1 MTSDKKVLFVT
12 AKWPE
17 LTSSTDGGDSTTN
30 EIIMSLRDNYNL
42 DMLCFRND
50 IADGNSIN
58 GVRNIFFYQDDF
70 ALFGYYSLHNE
81 EKFRAR
87 IKQSRIARDEIRKRC
102 NEYDFIVVQH
112 DMFILSM
119 HDDEDIL
126 EKTVLFPMF
135 TGGSYLKCGEDVP
148 EKYLD
153 LEKAVLKKVRL
164 IVTPSIVE
172 KTMLVKE
179 YGVPVDHIVII
190 PRPVQ
195 YKPSFMQMTS
205 KDKVGLV
212 YVASVRLQKN
222 HLLAMKLV
230 KRLVDEGIDAE
241 LQCVGAIQDEAIYS
255 ECLDYL
261 KSHDLMSRVVFWGS
275 QSHEKLLEIMKKN
288 DINISV
294 SKWETFGRGI
304 YEGMAYGLP
313 TIVLDSL
320 ECVSGATN
328 IGVYPIITDG
338 IDHMAEEIIDL
349 CNDENRYL
357 HESLKGK
364 QIGNL
369 LNRADILDEI
379 RKKYNEVFDN

>member
-70 ALFGYYSLHNE
+70 ALFGNYSLHNE
-81 EKFRAR
+81 EKFRVR

-112 DMFILSM
+112 DMFILCM

-275 QSHEKLLEIMKKN
+275 QSHDKLLEIMKKN

-369 LNRADILDEI
+369 LNRAVILDEM
-379 RKKYNEVFDN
+379 RKKYNEVFAN

>member
-70 ALFGYYSLHNE
+70 ALFGNYSLHNE

>member
-1 MTSDKKVLFVT
+1 MTSNKKVLFVT

-70 ALFGYYSLHNE
+70 ALFGNYSLHNE
-81 EKFRAR
+81 EKFRVR

-275 QSHEKLLEIMKKN
+275 QSREKLLEIMKKN

-369 LNRADILDEI
+369 LNRAVVLDEI

>member
-30 EIIMSLRDNYNL
+30 EIIMSLRDNFNF

-70 ALFGYYSLHNE
+70 ALFGNYSLHNE